1 MIAGND
7 ERIAIVLETQA
18 RMEGV
23 RQVELGL
30 GRVGRMASDV
40 LRQGQLSALQQANAQ
55 AQVKNAFDADIVA
68 LTQYGRTI
76 DVTNQKSVAAFK
88 ESVAAQR
95 QLMVEAKATTQQFQ
109 ALDAVMARI
118 AVRAKATRGAGVIVD
133 PRTGAE
139 YDKLSPKI
147 RTAANAASTM
157 AFAATSAQ
165 MGMGGAAIAAGTMAT
180 SLATLTTSARLAA
193 GATGIGAVVVVGVT
207 LLSLF
212 KRLEAQTDGLSESF
226 KRTLQTIGEES
237 PELALRLAQANR
249 TRAVQAIAD
258 LENASNPRHDLLG
271 LNKPQRMAALEAA
284 ADEASKDEARQRANL
299 QDARRSARRRAAEEA
314 KNEGDRESEQRLR
327 DAREAIDIERDLGFE
342 IQKLTLQ
349 RAGRT
354 EAIRN
359 LEADR
364 DFERREREINEL
376 KISEDRKTELIRMAY
391 QARIAAQD
399 EFAREMEERT
409 GKQLRDWEHEM
420 RIAILRT
427 SGKEQLARQADADR
441 AFEIRMQEI
450 DRMQAGETDK
460 KRARTIAKR
469 KHEADKTAIEQDAFK
484 KREAVALS
492 AVQAISRG
500 TESVAKT
507 LKRLALEP
515 IITELEG
522 IAARELVRAA
532 ASWMNPFA
540 ALKHV
545 ATAGLAVATARKL
558 SQAAGGGSGTG
569 GGGGGGG
576 SGGGTTFEPRVA
588 AAGSPMSFTLIMRD
602 KSGRETA
609 RQTIDDLTRAGALK
623 IPGADL
629 IVGTSN

>member
-40 LRQGQLSALQQANAQ
+40 MRQGQMSALQQANAQ
-55 AQVKNAFDADIVA
+55 ALVKNAFDADIVA

-95 QLMVEAKATTQQFQ
+95 QLMVEAKATTEQFR
-109 ALDAVMARI
+109 ALDAVMAQIGQRS
-118 AVRAKATRGAGVIVD
+118 KATRGAGVIVD

-180 SLATLTTSARLAA
+180 SLATLTTSARIAA
-193 GATGIGAVVVVGVT
+193 GATGIGAIVVVGVT

-212 KRLEAQTDGLSESF
+212 KRLEAQTSSLDASF
-226 KRTLQTIGEES
+226 DRILKKVGEES
-237 PELALRLAQANR
+237 PEIALRIAQANR
-249 TRAVQAIAD
+249 ARAVQAIAD
-258 LENASNPRHDLLG
+258 FKPDWKGDLLELRG
-271 LNKPQRMAALEAA
+271 LERA
-284 ADEASKDEARQRANL
+284 ADEAAKIEAQARSDL

-314 KNEGDRESEQRLR
+314 KNAGDREREQRIR

-342 IQKLTLQ
+342 IQKLALQ
-349 RAGRT
+349 RTGQT
-354 EAIRN
+354 EKIRS

-376 KISEDRKTELIRMAY
+376 KISEDRKTKLIGMAY
-391 QARIAAQD
+391 QARLDAQD
-399 EFAREMEERT
+399 EFAREMKDRVD
-409 GKQLRDWEHEM
+409 KQMRDESHEM
-420 RIAILRT
+420 VIAILR
-427 SGKEQLARQADADR
+427 SQGKERLIRETEVER

-450 DRMQAGETDK
+450 DRMQAGEDEK
-460 KRARTIAKR
+460 EARRVTAKR
-469 KHEADKTAIEQDAFK
+469 KREAEMLSIEQDAFK

-492 AVQAISRG
+492 SVQAISRG

-558 SQAAGGGSGTG
+558 SQAAGGGSSGAG
-569 GGGGGGG
+569 GGGGGG
-576 SGGGTTFEPRVA
+576 GGGTTFEPRIA